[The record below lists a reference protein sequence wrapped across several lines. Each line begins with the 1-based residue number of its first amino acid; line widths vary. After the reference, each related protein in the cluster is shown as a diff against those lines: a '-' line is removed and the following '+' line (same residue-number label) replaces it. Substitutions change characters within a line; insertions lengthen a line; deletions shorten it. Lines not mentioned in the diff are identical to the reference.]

1 MIRIWARTTIDNKVL
16 NSIIYESDEEF
27 SIDSFDSHIHAIR
40 ENIRDMKGEKYH
52 FKFRGTRGQVDEFD
66 GVITDTFKG
75 IFLVQS
81 ILDDRV
87 KSYSYSDILIENLTI
102 EKDTWHYFVK
112 LKKHFFESIDFFF
125 VLV

>member
-1 MIRIWARTTIDNKVL
+1 MMNINL
-16 NSIIYESDEEF
+16 
-27 SIDSFDSHIHAIR
+27 IR

-52 FKFRGTRGQVDEFD
+52 FKFRGTRGQIDEFD

-102 EKDTWHYFVK
+102 EKDT
-112 LKKHFFESIDFFF
+112 
-125 VLV
+125 